1 MCSEVTNAIVALTG
15 LIRGR
20 VQGVFF
26 LAETQARA
34 RKLGLK
40 GWVKNTRE
48 GDVAV
53 LLAGPEEAVR
63 SMQNWLKISPP
74 LARVD
79 SVELT
84 ECVPPEC
91 SGFEIRY

>member
-1 MCSEVTNAIVALTG
+1 MGYEVTDATVALTG

-26 LAETQARA
+26 RAETLARA

-53 LLAGPEEAVR
+53 LLAGPEEDVR
-63 SMQNWLKISPP
+63 SMQNWLHSGPP

-79 SVELT
+79 RVELT
-84 ECVPPEC
+84 ECAPPEC

>member
-1 MCSEVTNAIVALTG
+1 MSAEMTNATVALTG

-20 VQGVFF
+20 VQGVLFR
-26 LAETQARA
+26 AETQARA

-40 GWVKNTRE
+40 GWVKNTRG

-53 LLAGPEEAVR
+53 LLAGSEAAVR
-63 SMQNWLKISPP
+63 SMQNWLDIGPP

-79 SVELT
+79 SVELS
-84 ECVPPEC
+84 ECALPEC
-91 SGFEIRY
+91 SGFEIHY

>member
-1 MCSEVTNAIVALTG
+1 MGYEVTDATVALTG

-26 LAETQARA
+26 RAETQARA

-53 LLAGPEEAVR
+53 LLAGTEEAVR
-63 SMQNWLKISPP
+63 SMQNWLHSGPP

-84 ECVPPEC
+84 ECAPPEC

>member
-1 MCSEVTNAIVALTG
+1 MGYEVTDATVALTG

-26 LAETQARA
+26 RAETQARV

-53 LLAGPEEAVR
+53 LLAGPEEDVR
-63 SMQNWLKISPP
+63 SMQNWLHSGPP

-79 SVELT
+79 RVELT
-84 ECVPPEC
+84 ECAPPEC